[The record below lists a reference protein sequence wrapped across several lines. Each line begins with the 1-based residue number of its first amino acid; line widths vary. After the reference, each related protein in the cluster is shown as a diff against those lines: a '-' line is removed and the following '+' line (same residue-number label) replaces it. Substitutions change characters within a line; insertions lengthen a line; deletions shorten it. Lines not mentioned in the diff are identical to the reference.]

1 MQDAVIGH
9 MQKSITKQSL
19 NYAIFQNKN
28 LILMIKIKQFL
39 LKIEPPKPQKVGP
52 YFLYNV
58 TFTDNISYVLRSA
71 MRSIGV
77 GWQYFCKSCTRT
89 QFIVIVNKVSRFWF
103 GFLIADVSD
112 VDHVL
117 HRFHWLVVFVHV
129 GRSNG

>member
-39 LKIEPPKPQKVGP
+39 LQIEPPKPQKVGP

-58 TFTDNISYVLRSA
+58 TFTDNISYGSKISNEVYRCRMA
-71 MRSIGV
+71 V
-77 GWQYFCKSCTRT
+77 
-89 QFIVIVNKVSRFWF
+89 
-103 GFLIADVSD
+103 FL
-112 VDHVL
+112 
-117 HRFHWLVVFVHV
+117 
-129 GRSNG
+129 